1 MVCLVRTDTL
11 STNTGSMV
19 ICDMV
24 IEECVNAIY
33 RKRSTVVLDECPR
46 INTVRAWIK
55 GSTAID
61 CRDALRS
68 PAKTPTF
75 VLLHLAVAN
84 SFRAMGSFFSSS
96 ADATQTTEELPVVDL
111 SDQNLVRQALDAEVI
126 EVLQGLGYA
135 PNRDDQK
142 HKLLI
147 MFIASVFASFGWA
160 IGKVLPPT
168 PYPGDRFWIAVC
180 VVIYFT
186 ASSWL
191 TYLATF
197 ADADLMWVSLP
208 HEESKIILRFKSQM
222 KRSEHYYTIALE
234 FKDENGEKDKRPKA
248 STELYIG
255 SFFDKDG
262 HIHKEGITDK
272 VTQLHNAVGD
282 KKNK

>member
-1 MVCLVRTDTL
+1 MDGRQQHSRLPRYPQKT
-11 STNTGSMV
+11 STF
-19 ICDMV
+19 
-24 IEECVNAIY
+24 A
-33 RKRSTVVLDECPR
+33 
-46 INTVRAWIK
+46 
-55 GSTAID
+55 
-61 CRDALRS
+61 
-68 PAKTPTF
+68 
-75 VLLHLAVAN
+75 LLHIAVAN
-84 SFRAMGSFFSSS
+84 PFRAMGSFFSSS

-126 EVLQGLGYA
+126 EVLKGLGYT

-197 ADADLMWVSLP
+197 ADANLIWVSLP
-208 HEESKIILRFKSQM
+208 HEESNTILMFKSEM
-222 KRSEHYYTIALE
+222 KRSEHDYTVELE
-234 FKDENGEKDKRPKA
+234 FKDESGEKDKWPKA
-248 STELYIG
+248 SKKLYIG
-255 SFFDKDG
+255 NFFDKDG
-262 HIHKEGITDK
+262 HIHKDGIKDE
-272 VTQLHNAVGD
+272 VTQMHNAVGN